1 MDMRVKTIRIIER
14 ESGGRFYMR
23 QVQEDAIIMVPSLFY
38 IGQGYPIS
46 YNRYPL
52 SVIVTYPFKIRR
64 MRLEEYFFFGQLLS
78 KRSQDLKR
86 FFDD

>member
-1 MDMRVKTIRIIER
+1 MRVKAIRIIEK
-14 ESGGRFYMR
+14 ESGARFYMR
-23 QVQEDAIIMVPSLFY
+23 QIQEDAIIMVPSLFY
-38 IGQGYPIS
+38 IAQGFPIS

-52 SVIVTYPFKIRR
+52 SFIVTCPFKIRR
-64 MRLEEYFFFGQLLS
+64 MRLQEYFFFGHLLS